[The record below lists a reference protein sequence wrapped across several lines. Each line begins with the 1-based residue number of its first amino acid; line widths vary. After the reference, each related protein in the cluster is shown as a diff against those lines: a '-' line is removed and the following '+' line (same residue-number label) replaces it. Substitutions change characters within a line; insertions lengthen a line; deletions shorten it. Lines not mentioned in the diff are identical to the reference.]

1 MNKLELTFENMKLNG
16 ANVGGLHKD
25 DLGLLPYN
33 ELSNLAQDN
42 EINVIYIK
50 TEEAYETPAYCDNY
64 KTCNYYFDV
73 ILELKRNE
81 YREIENDEIVFV
93 FGFTTDEM
101 QKIAKDTGK
110 KVFGVA
116 VK

>member
-25 DLGLLPYN
+25 DLDLFPYE
-33 ELSNLAQDN
+33 ELSDIAYDN
-42 EINVIYIK
+42 DIGTIYVS
-50 TEEAYETPAYCDNY
+50 TSEVYETPSFSSNY
-64 KTCNYYFDV
+64 KICNYYFDV

-81 YREIENDEIVFV
+81 YREIENDEIIFV
-93 FGFTTDEM
+93 FGFTKDEM
-101 QKIAKDTGK
+101 QKIARDTGK